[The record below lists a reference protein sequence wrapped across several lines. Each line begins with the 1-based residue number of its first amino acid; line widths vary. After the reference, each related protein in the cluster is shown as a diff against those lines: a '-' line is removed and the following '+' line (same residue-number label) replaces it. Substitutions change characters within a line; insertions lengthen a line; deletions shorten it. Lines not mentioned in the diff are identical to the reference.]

1 VNALTSN
8 TDGDFNTAVGSLA
21 LSSNTEGF
29 DNAAVGA
36 DALRENTT
44 GELNTA
50 VGSQALL
57 DNTTGS
63 QNTALGE
70 AALGSNTTGSGNT
83 ALGFGADV
91 NLGPFGFPIDNATAI
106 GARARVDASNKIRL
120 GDTNVTVIEG
130 QVSFT
135 ASSDANLKENFL
147 AVDGEEVLEKIR
159 EFNLQSWNFKGHD
172 PSQFRHYGPTA
183 QEFYAA
189 FGKDDIGAI
198 GTDTTINSGDMDGIL
213 MTAIQALEERTA
225 DLEAL
230 SAKNEEQQR
239 QIEQLKA
246 QVGGRASLAENAD
259 SSGNSVIVLAG
270 GIAGG
275 FMVLAIL
282 LGWYVLVR
290 SGRTQTSRRDT
301 V

>member
-1 VNALTSN
+1 MS
-8 TDGDFNTAVGSLA
+8 
-21 LSSNTEGF
+21 
-29 DNAAVGA
+29 
-36 DALRENTT
+36 NTT
-44 GELNTA
+44 GNT
-50 VGSQALL
+50 
-57 DNTTGS
+57 
-63 QNTALGE
+63 NTALGR
-70 AALGSNTTGSGNT
+70 S
-83 ALGFGADV
+83 ADV
-91 NLGPFGFPIDNATAI
+91 RTGNLSNATAI
-106 GARARVDASNKIRL
+106 GFNARVNASNKIRL

-159 EFNLQSWNFKGHD
+159 DFNLQSWNFKGHD
-172 PSQFRHYGPTA
+172 PTVFRHYGPTA

-239 QIEQLKA
+239 EIEQLRA
-246 QVGGRASLAENAD
+246 QVGARASLAENAD
-259 SSGNSVIVLAG
+259 SSGTSAVVLAG

-275 FMVLAIL
+275 FMVLAII
-282 LGWYVLVR
+282 LGWYVLVG

-301 V
+301 A